1 MKKFLFIIIYF
12 ISIHLSHSNNLNLI
26 NKVEQYFNNTKT
38 LSMKF
43 TQQSLLNNQNV
54 STGNLY
60 ISKPGMLKFDYL
72 TPKKLTIILR
82 EGNIMYHNHELN
94 ETSYIQQDN
103 YFFKLLSEQNIK
115 LDKEVNTIR
124 LKNNK
129 IHMFIEKKL
138 EDKIT
143 KIDIIFS
150 YEPIHLQEVHIR
162 NNDTEN
168 YILHFKNIKYNQKF
182 NSRFFSFQHP
192 KFYSAPYSNEHNH

>member
-1 MKKFLFIIIYF
+1 MKKILFLVIYF
-12 ISIHLSHSNNLNLI
+12 TSTLLSYSSNLHLA
-26 NKVEQYFNNTKT
+26 NKVEQYLNNIKT
-38 LSMKF
+38 LSTEF
-43 TQQSLLNNQNV
+43 TQYSQLSHQKT
-54 STGNLY
+54 SIGNLY

-115 LDKEVNTIR
+115 LDKEVNIIN
-124 LKNNK
+124 LNNNK
-129 IHMFIEKKL
+129 IHMSIEKRL

-150 YEPIHLQEVHIR
+150 YKPIHLQEVHIK
-162 NNDTEN
+162 NNDTED